1 MSRKIT
7 NKILKGVLWVIVGL
21 VALLFIIPVLLYIPF
36 VQDFAVKV
44 ASTQVEKATGM
55 KVGIEKLRLGF
66 PLRLS
71 VDNAVV
77 IQENGDTMLTSNKL
91 AVNVKLM
98 PLLKGEIHV
107 EGATLDNAFYQMGNN
122 DSLMW
127 IRANINYANID
138 NSDINLKGGN
148 IDLSKVELDGANIML
163 RMLEDT
169 TSTTADTT
177 QSTPWK
183 IHADLIRMKDVTYL
197 MSMEKLIDSLGCHI
211 GMAQLCN
218 GNVDMSTKKIFGR
231 SLRIDSVRATYLY
244 PIAELTD
251 STTTASDT
259 ISTPSSDL
267 WTITADSLRLTAN
280 EALYAESGHTPI
292 AGFDPSYIQGRNIII
307 EVDSFYN
314 RGTSII
320 VPVKKISATER
331 CGLQLYADGTFK
343 MDEKSMKATDFS
355 IETLKSNL
363 YFSAEMGVGDL
374 MTDKNLPLSL
384 KGSGRI
390 DPKEVSLAFPDMRQ
404 MLAPFKPL
412 SFSTDID
419 GTSGLLNVYNIDMIL
434 PDIARIKAEGEIDNP
449 FSPDKIGG
457 ELSLEGS
464 LSTITDKQFSFLPI
478 KVVPALRLEGD
489 VKYHPGNV
497 EGDVTVTTRQGRL
510 AAGGKWNGKKES
522 YNATVNLDRFPVDA
536 FMSEL
541 GIGEITASLKA
552 DGVG

>member
-122 DSLMW
+122 DSLLW

-177 QSTPWK
+177 QGTP
-183 IHADLIRMKDVTYL
+183 
-197 MSMEKLIDSLGCHI
+197 
-211 GMAQLCN
+211 
-218 GNVDMSTKKIFGR
+218 
-231 SLRIDSVRATYLY
+231 
-244 PIAELTD
+244 
-251 STTTASDT
+251 
-259 ISTPSSDL
+259 
-267 WTITADSLRLTAN
+267 
-280 EALYAESGHTPI
+280 
-292 AGFDPSYIQGRNIII
+292 
-307 EVDSFYN
+307 
-314 RGTSII
+314 
-320 VPVKKISATER
+320 
-331 CGLQLYADGTFK
+331 
-343 MDEKSMKATDFS
+343 
-355 IETLKSNL
+355 
-363 YFSAEMGVGDL
+363 
-374 MTDKNLPLSL
+374 
-384 KGSGRI
+384 
-390 DPKEVSLAFPDMRQ
+390 
-404 MLAPFKPL
+404 
-412 SFSTDID
+412 
-419 GTSGLLNVYNIDMIL
+419 
-434 PDIARIKAEGEIDNP
+434 
-449 FSPDKIGG
+449 
-457 ELSLEGS
+457 
-464 LSTITDKQFSFLPI
+464 
-478 KVVPALRLEGD
+478 
-489 VKYHPGNV
+489 
-497 EGDVTVTTRQGRL
+497 
-510 AAGGKWNGKKES
+510 
-522 YNATVNLDRFPVDA
+522 
-536 FMSEL
+536 
-541 GIGEITASLKA
+541 
-552 DGVG
+552 